1 MLHPGPRSNPAA
13 GADGSPR
20 GRDSLDRPGRGVYR
34 WLMFENGS
42 QSQARDGTRRP
53 ARRLAVAAWIAAP
66 TLLGPVGTAG
76 RDAGAPHEGCA
87 RACVERTAWVM
98 GTRLHVV
105 VRHGDRA
112 VATAAT
118 EAALREVERL
128 EALLRTWIP
137 DSPMSAV
144 TAAPVGRPT
153 PAPIELVR
161 LLAEAESWARATG
174 RAFEPAVGA
183 LVDAWDLRG
192 AGRRPGAAELARALS
207 ATGAGAVAADPG
219 AGTVTRSADGAW
231 IDTGAFGKGA
241 ALRAAAR
248 VLREAGVEAALLD
261 LGGQVLALGRED
273 ADADADGW
281 TLAVAHPA
289 RRTEPVA
296 RLRVRDVSV
305 ATSGASERWVEVDG
319 ERLGHVIDPRD
330 GRPVAAWGSVTVASA
345 DALVADALATALFVL
360 GPDAALAWARGRDDV
375 GVLVAE
381 DRGGRP
387 RLRWND
393 AMIPWLDGATM
404 STDP

>member
-1 MLHPGPRSNPAA
+1 ML
-13 GADGSPR
+13 
-20 GRDSLDRPGRGVYR
+20 
-34 WLMFENGS
+34 ENGS
-42 QSQARDGTRRP
+42 QSQAPGAGRRRV
-53 ARRLAVAAWIAAP
+53 RRFAVAACVAAP
-66 TLLGPVGTAG
+66 LV
-76 RDAGAPHEGCA
+76 GAPGMAGPGAAVRHEGCA
-87 RACVERTAWVM
+87 PACVERTAWVM
-98 GTRLHVV
+98 GTRFHLV
-105 VRHGDRA
+105 VRHGDRS

-128 EALLRTWIP
+128 EALLSTWIP

-144 TAAPVGRPT
+144 NAAPVGRPT

-192 AGRRPGAAELARALS
+192 AGRRPDPAELGRALS
-207 ATGAGAVAADPG
+207 ATGAGAVTADPD
-219 AGTVTRSADGAW
+219 AGTVTRTAAAAW

-248 VLREAGVEAALLD
+248 VLREAGVEAAVLD
-261 LGGQVLALGRED
+261 LGGQILALGRED
-273 ADADADGW
+273 ASASGW
-281 TLAVAHPA
+281 TVDVAHPA
-289 RRTEPVA
+289 GRTEPVF

-345 DALVADALATALFVL
+345 DALAADALATALFVL

-387 RLRWND
+387 RLRWSD
-393 AMIPWLDGATM
+393 AMIPWLDRATM
-404 STDP
+404 STDE